1 MEISL
6 PNWRLVVWGIL
17 NIAVLGSVV
26 WIIYRL
32 LKKRTLPRAKD
43 L

>member
-1 MEISL
+1 MEKYI

-17 NIAVLGSVV
+17 NIAVLISIV
-26 WIIYRL
+26 WILYRL
-32 LKKRTLPRAKD
+32 LKKRTTPGDKD